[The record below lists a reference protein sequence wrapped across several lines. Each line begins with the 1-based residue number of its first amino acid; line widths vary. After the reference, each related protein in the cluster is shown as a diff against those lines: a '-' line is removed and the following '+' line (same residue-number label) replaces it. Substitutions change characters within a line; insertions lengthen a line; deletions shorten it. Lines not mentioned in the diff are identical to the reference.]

1 MNERI
6 EANASVF
13 FIIYFS
19 QFRTLSERNKK
30 TRVSAREREIVKIEY
45 TYNLQNRTLINQ
57 ASVCKL

>member
-6 EANASVF
+6 EANASAF

-45 TYNLQNRTLINQ
+45 T
-57 ASVCKL
+57 